1 MSQNDFNIANQGF
14 PSFRSDL
21 NSALQALASNSAG
34 TSAPS
39 TTYAYMWWYDSTND
53 ILKFRNADNDA
64 WIDFATFDQAAD
76 AWSFAALIVDGDLTV
91 DTDTLYVDSANN
103 RVGVGTASP
112 STTLHV
118 TQVGDTVLTV
128 KAQSSGAGNDD
139 DAFINLDTTETGEA
153 AVQFYQ
159 DGILKAFI
167 DWYSEGGPDLNIGT
181 VAGSGANIDLQTEGA
196 VAMRI
201 DSSGDVWI
209 NGNNSTTDTRV
220 LRVQSEG
227 YAVVKINGDLSN
239 SAGEPGGSALQ
250 LALDGTGI
258 NGVVS
263 YINSA
268 DDSGYGTTYTG
279 TLVNSMLV
287 GTTGSQALFFG
298 INSAAVLRVGATYL
312 QPVTDNVFDLGQP
325 ANRYDDVYATNGTIQ
340 TSDASEKQDIAE
352 LDEAE
357 KRVAVAAKGLI
368 RKYRWKD
375 AVAEKGDAARIHVG
389 IIAQDLQAA
398 FAAEGLDAG
407 RYAMFISSTWW
418 EHEGQTY
425 ETAEEAPEG
434 ATERTRLG
442 VRYPELLAFIIG
454 AL

>member
-64 WIDFATFDQAAD
+64 WINFATFDQAAD
-76 AWSFAALIVDGDLTV
+76 AWSFANDLDV
-91 DTDTLYVDSANN
+91 
-103 RVGVGTASP
+103 VGTVSATGGYVETGID
-112 STTLHV
+112 STSTNAVFTAYRAGEGLETGNFV
-118 TQVGDTVLTV
+118 RLRTAGD
-128 KAQSSGAGNDD
+128 GAGN
-139 DAFINLDTTETGEA
+139 ATQLIFDTNS
-153 AVQFYQ
+153 
-159 DGILKAFI
+159 
-167 DWYSEGGPDLNIGT
+167 SE
-181 VAGSGANIDLQTEGA
+181 
-196 VAMRI
+196 AMRI
-201 DSSGDVWI
+201 DSSGNLLVGKTTDNITVVGAQIQADGALLGTRANGQPMTLNRTSSDGDIVQFRKDGTTVGSIGNSHSSGHIGIFSPSSGIGCYSSGIYPI
-209 NGNNSTTDTRV
+209 NGAGNASDNS
-220 LRVQSEG
+220 
-227 YAVVKINGDLSN
+227 K
-239 SAGEPGGSALQ
+239 
-250 LALDGTGI
+250 
-258 NGVVS
+258 
-263 YINSA
+263 
-268 DDSGYGTTYTG
+268 
-279 TLVNSMLV
+279 
-287 GTTGSQALFFG
+287 
-298 INSAAVLRVGATYL
+298 
-312 QPVTDNVFDLGQP
+312 DLG
-325 ANRYDDVYATNGTIQ
+325 ALSVRWDDVYATNGTIQ
-340 TSDASEKQDIAE
+340 TSDRNEKQDIAE

-375 AVAEKGDAARIHVG
+375 AVAEKGDDARIHVG
-389 IIAQDLQAA
+389 IVAQDLQAA

-418 EHEGQTY
+418 EADEVIPAVDEVLDAEGNVVTEAQPERTVTHHY

-434 ATERTRLG
+434 ATARTRLG